1 MVSRSALLLAAG
13 AIVSLLVA
21 ACGSNATPLGDNA
34 ALRSVPTAL
43 ASPCCGSNPHWVF
56 IADTTADAVDGFDF
70 YGTGNV
76 APLQMLQGS
85 NTGLT
90 APQAVQLA
98 LNGQIYVGDTGPGGP
113 NIKVYK
119 YLATGNTAPI
129 RTITSSSMTDNPVSL
144 ALDRAA
150 DIFVAAG
157 TNGVLEFAAGA
168 NGSST
173 PVAIIAGP
181 DTGLTDVIAV
191 DIDKNGNVFALDG
204 PSHAVREFPAGSN
217 GDAAPI
223 RTIMGSKTQ
232 LANAV
237 DLRVTSSAQDQV
249 YVSDGHQLIVFGG
262 GKNGN
267 VKPSS
272 TATIVGYSRVLGLQ
286 IHDRYVEFS
295 ALADSDGSP
304 ALVQLPRAP
313 SGPTA
318 PFNVIDGSNTGLMG
332 LGKITIH
339 ETQ

>member
-13 AIVSLLVA
+13 AIVALVIA
-21 ACGSNATPLGDNA
+21 GCGTNATPLARNA
-34 ALRSVPTAL
+34 AGLAVPRPAI
-43 ASPCCGSNPHWVF
+43 SPCCGTNPHWVF
-56 IADTTADAVDGFDF
+56 IADTTADAVTGFNF
-70 YGTGNV
+70 YDTGNV
-76 APLQMLQGS
+76 APLQMIQGS

-90 APQAVQLA
+90 APQAVQLS
-98 LNGQIYVGDTGPGGP
+98 LQGDIYVADTGPGGP

-119 YLATGNTAPI
+119 YLATGNVAPI
-129 RTITSSSMTDNPVSL
+129 RTITSPSMTDNPVSL

-157 TNGVLEFAAGA
+157 TNGILEFAAGS
-168 NGSST
+168 NGPTT
-173 PVAIIAGP
+173 PVAVIAGP
-181 DTGLTDVIAV
+181 HTGLNDVIAV
-191 DIDKNGNVFALDG
+191 DIDKSNNVFALDG
-204 PSHAVREFPAGSN
+204 TTHAIREFSAGSN
-217 GDAAPI
+217 GDATPI
-223 RTIMGSKTQ
+223 RTIMGTKTQ

-237 DLRVTSSAQDQV
+237 DFRVTSSTQDQV
-249 YVSDGHQLIVFGG
+249 YVSDGHQLIIFGG

-267 VKPSS
+267 VKPSA
-272 TATIVGYSRVLGLQ
+272 TATAVGYSRVLGLQ

-313 SGPTA
+313 SGPMT
-318 PFNVIDGSNTGLMG
+318 PFNVISGSNTGLMG